1 MSNDLSYEIKDDA
14 IINFRGRDYG
24 FLSNLYAYKIE
35 INYKGYKFYSV
46 EAAYHG
52 AKHGTEE
59 NLVKFADIRR
69 GDLAKKMS
77 MTKKFKR
84 DIRPDWDDVKEEIMR
99 ELVWA
104 KFSQNEKLKERL
116 LATGDRQIVEGND
129 WGDTYWGVC
138 NGVGLNR
145 LGEIL
150 MEVREKLRNS
160 ENN

>member
-14 IINFRGRDYG
+14 IVSFRGRDYG
-24 FLSNLYAYKIE
+24 FLSNLYSYKVE

-52 AKHGTEE
+52 AQLGTEE
-59 NLVKFADIRR
+59 NLAKFSEIRR
-69 GDLAKKMS
+69 GNLAKRRSTSK
-77 MTKKFKR
+77 TFKKK
-84 DIRPDWDDVKEEIMR
+84 IRSDWNEIKDDVMR
-99 ELVWA
+99 ELVWL
-104 KFSQNEKLKERL
+104 KFSQNERLKERL
-116 LATGDRQIVEGND
+116 LSTGDKQLVEGND

-138 NGVGLNR
+138 NVVGLNR

-150 MEVREKLRNS
+150 MEVREKLRNI